1 MVRLIWTKFARQ
13 DLKGIAEYIARDS
26 VNYARI
32 QVQRITIKTKVLK
45 LQPYSGRIVPE
56 VNEENVRELIEGNY
70 RIIYEIVDD
79 HRIDILTIHH
89 SSRDLNRRK
98 FLLNTKPILADGFHY
113 CKRSIL
119 YMYCPVICSCEC
131 RFLDSFRIRRV
142 RVAHP

>member
-1 MVRLIWTKFARQ
+1 MVRIIWTKFARQ

-70 RIIYEIVDD
+70 RIIYEIVNAE
-79 HRIDILTIHH
+79 RIDILTIHH

-98 FLLNTKPILADGFHY
+98 FL
-113 CKRSIL
+113 
-119 YMYCPVICSCEC
+119 
-131 RFLDSFRIRRV
+131 
-142 RVAHP
+142 